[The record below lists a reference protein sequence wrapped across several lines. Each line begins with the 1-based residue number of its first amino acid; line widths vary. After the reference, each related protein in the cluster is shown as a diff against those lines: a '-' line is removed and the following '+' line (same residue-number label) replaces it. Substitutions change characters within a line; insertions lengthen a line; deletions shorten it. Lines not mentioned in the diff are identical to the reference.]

1 MAFEHSM
8 LLTDQ
13 PGYTPHVS
21 RLLGMMHYARETTLR
36 SARDLDTAQLDYLP
50 HPEGNSVGMLLAHIA
65 AVEEGYYLGTVASQE
80 VDWETPARALGEA
93 GREALR
99 GRPLEHYLDELG
111 RVRAQT
117 LEGFLHLDDSWL
129 HAEDM
134 NWGEPANNYFRWF
147 HVFED
152 EINHRGQI
160 RLIRKLSAKGS

>member
-1 MAFEHSM
+1 MTFEHPM

-13 PGYTPHVS
+13 PGYTPHVG
-21 RLLGMMHYARETTLR
+21 RLLGMMHYARQTTLR
-36 SARDLDTAQLDYLP
+36 AARDLNVAQLDYLP
-50 HPEGNSVGMLLAHIA
+50 HPEGNSIGMLLAHIA

-99 GRPLEHYLDELG
+99 GRPLGHYLSELG

-134 NWGEPANNYFRWF
+134 NWDEPANNYFRWF
-147 HVFED
+147 HVLED
-152 EINHRGQI
+152 EVNHRGQI
-160 RLIRKLSAKGS
+160 RLIRKLFPKGS